1 MTANEHEANVTSD
14 CPRCH
19 RRGSLVPLMNTGLY
33 LFFRCSGCRCEVT
46 RPLPVV
52 TKKVIYLDQF
62 VFSNI
67 VKAKEPNAKEP
78 HWGHLH
84 ARLVEL
90 AAKQLIVCPFSTI
103 HRAESLLTAE
113 WRDRLKLLYRTI
125 GDVSFRSPEEIET
138 AQLLTAIRSWLGL
151 PRRSDWEE
159 SWQEP
164 FESDPHRWTADMT
177 VLASFQTDEQAVSR
191 LRESKSVMQRN
202 MLSFCDYWR
211 QNPRT
216 FDEDCAAEIEGYAR
230 SVMDAYRSLAG
241 RRRFDPRMPP
251 GWHHGALLVHRL
263 ACEVAGARPGVD
275 DLAEVVQEFFD
286 SDAFKAVPRID
297 IAARLWATIAQQAR
311 SPRVPRRPKAGDHY
325 DVRVLSLH
333 APYCDAMIVD
343 KEFRAIASAGNVDVP
358 TRYGV
363 RLFSGSTLDDFL
375 DYLRDIEAQMTPEHR
390 EALVTVHSAF
400 RPAPD
405 SDRPGSHTP
414 AE

>member
-1 MTANEHEANVTSD
+1 
-14 CPRCH
+14 
-19 RRGSLVPLMNTGLY
+19 MNTGLY

-241 RRRFDPRMPP
+241 SAPVRPEDAAGLAPRRPSRPSARLRGCRSKARSGRP
-251 GWHHGALLVHRL
+251 GRS
-263 ACEVAGARPGVD
+263 RPGV
-275 DLAEVVQEFFD
+275 LRFGRLQGLC
-286 SDAFKAVPRID
+286 RGID
-297 IAARLWATIAQQAR
+297 VAARLWATIAQQAR